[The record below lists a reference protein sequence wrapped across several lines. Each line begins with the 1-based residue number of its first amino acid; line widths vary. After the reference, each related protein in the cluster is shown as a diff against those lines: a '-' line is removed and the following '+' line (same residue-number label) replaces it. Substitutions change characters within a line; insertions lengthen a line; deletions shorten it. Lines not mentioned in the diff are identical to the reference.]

1 MKEIQVCPYEELFD
15 SLEVDNGVF
24 PLFINIMI
32 KLYVFINLNCFRRW
46 AMLPMGLLFLNLLHY
61 KQKFVSIKMEQ
72 NFQTKY
78 WHLTKNKHMR
88 RKF

>member
-1 MKEIQVCPYEELFD
+1 
-15 SLEVDNGVF
+15 
-24 PLFINIMI
+24 
-32 KLYVFINLNCFRRW
+32 
-46 AMLPMGLLFLNLLHY
+46 MLPMGLLFLNLLHY

-88 RKF
+88 RKSSAGYWDDSSNRLKMVFSSAQLLALVHADNS